1 MYILNALFT
10 IPLYQQQ
17 NTYKK
22 NIIVGGLIILSDS
35 SNDKVKNKK
44 DTNDFVKNIKNGLMK
59 EKAVNKSEY
68 IFAIIA
74 NLIILYI
81 ANNIMNWNLSFIS
94 ATFSQVLWVINLAI
108 GSAIIGNILFLF
120 YDPSWFRHILKVFIN
135 ILGLIVVYTFYI
147 IFPLS
152 FSHNLVSLGVIFALI
167 VMIIA
172 FALATAFEVFKL
184 FFEIYQRTKS

>member
-1 MYILNALFT
+1 M
-10 IPLYQQQ
+10 
-17 NTYKK
+17 
-22 NIIVGGLIILSDS
+22 SDS
-35 SNDKVKNKK
+35 SNDNVKNTK
-44 DTNDFVKNIKNGLMK
+44 DSKNFVKNIKNGLMK
-59 EKAVNKSEY
+59 QKAVNKSEY

-81 ANNIMNWNLSFIS
+81 ANNIVNWNLSFIS
-94 ATFSQVLWVINLAI
+94 STFSQVLWTINLAI

-120 YDPSWFRHILKVFIN
+120 YDPSWFRHLLKIFIN
-135 ILGLIVVYTFYI
+135 IFGLIAAYTFYI

-152 FSHNLVSLGVIFALI
+152 FSQNLLSLAVIFALI

-184 FFEIYQRTKS
+184 FFETYQRTKS

>member
-1 MYILNALFT
+1 
-10 IPLYQQQ
+10 
-17 NTYKK
+17 
-22 NIIVGGLIILSDS
+22 
-35 SNDKVKNKK
+35 
-44 DTNDFVKNIKNGLMK
+44 MK

-135 ILGLIVVYTFYI
+135 ILGLIAVYTFYI

-172 FALATAFEVFKL
+172 FALATTFEVFKL

>member
-1 MYILNALFT
+1 MIMLK
-10 IPLYQQQ
+10 I
-17 NTYKK
+17 K
-22 NIIVGGLIILSDS
+22 IDS
-35 SNDKVKNKK
+35 K
-44 DTNDFVKNIKNGLMK
+44 DFVKNIKNGLMK

-94 ATFSQVLWVINLAI
+94 ATFSQVLWTINLAI

-120 YDPSWFRHILKVFIN
+120 YDPSWFRHLLKVFIN
-135 ILGLIVVYTFYI
+135 IFGLIAAYTFYI

-152 FSHNLVSLGVIFALI
+152 FSQNLVSLGVIFALI
-167 VMIIA
+167 VMMIA
-172 FALATAFEVFKL
+172 FALATLFEVFKL
-184 FFEIYQRTKS
+184 FFETYQRTKS

>member
-1 MYILNALFT
+1 M
-10 IPLYQQQ
+10 
-17 NTYKK
+17 
-22 NIIVGGLIILSDS
+22 SDS

>member
-1 MYILNALFT
+1 MT
-10 IPLYQQQ
+10 
-17 NTYKK
+17 
-22 NIIVGGLIILSDS
+22 DS

-44 DTNDFVKNIKNGLMK
+44 DSKDYVKNLRNGLIK
-59 EKAVNKSEY
+59 EKAINKSEY

-94 ATFSQVLWVINLAI
+94 ATFRQVLWAINLAI

-120 YDPSWFRHILKVFIN
+120 YDPSWFRHLLKVFIN
-135 ILGLIVVYTFYI
+135 ILGLIAVYTFYI
-147 IFPLS
+147 IFPLN
-152 FSHNLVSLGVIFALI
+152 FSQNLISLGVIFALI
-167 VMIIA
+167 VMMIA
-172 FALATAFEVFKL
+172 FALVTAFEVFKM